1 MKKIF
6 LYATLICGLCSCGLD
21 NYDAP
26 TASLSGAIID
36 KETKK
41 MSPDKLKTGQK
52 YVCMSFIMTNGLYN
66 PTIHG

>member
-36 KETKK
+36 KETKENV
-41 MSPDKLKTGQK
+41 PGQAQNGTK
-52 YVCMSFIMTNGLYN
+52 IRMSFIMTNGLYN

>member
-36 KETKK
+36 KETKENV
-41 MSPDKLKTGQK
+41 P
-52 YVCMSFIMTNGLYN
+52 
-66 PTIHG
+66 

>member
-36 KETKK
+36 KETKENV
-41 MSPDKLKTGQK
+41 PGQAQNGTK
-52 YVCMSFIMTNGLYN
+52 NTYV
-66 PTIHG
+66 

>member
-36 KETKK
+36 KETKEK
-41 MSPDKLKTGQK
+41 CPRTSSKRDKNT
-52 YVCMSFIMTNGLYN
+52 YV
-66 PTIHG
+66 